1 MQRTIQKQTHKTK
14 KKNAWK
20 YILSVLIILIYILPI
35 YVLVVM
41 AFKHPTDLG
50 SRLIPPNYFDL
61 SNFTSIIE
69 SGKLFRALGNTIL
82 IAVGTVAI
90 EVVFGCMAAYAFARN
105 RSRLNS
111 FMQSF
116 CLGIMM
122 IPPAVHSG
130 RRVHRARCA
139 WRHQP
144 AVGGHRHRGGI
155 RPADVHSSVHK
166 LHQLHSCRVG

>member
-1 MQRTIQKQTHKTK
+1 MQQTIQKQTHKTK

-69 SGKLFRALGNTIL
+69 SGKLFRALGNTVL
-82 IAVGTVAI
+82 IAVAQLQSRSYSAVWRP
-90 EVVFGCMAAYAFARN
+90 M
-105 RSRLNS
+105 RSR
-111 FMQSF
+111 
-116 CLGIMM
+116 
-122 IPPAVHSG
+122 ATVHGST
-130 RRVHRARCA
+130 A
-139 WRHQP
+139 
-144 AVGGHRHRGGI
+144 
-155 RPADVHSSVHK
+155 
-166 LHQLHSCRVG
+166 SCRAFVWAS

>member
-90 EVVFGCMAAYAFARN
+90 EVVFGCIADYALTAQQLHAELLF
-105 RSRLNS
+105 
-111 FMQSF
+111 
-116 CLGIMM
+116 GHHDD
-122 IPPAVHSG
+122 PPAVHSG

-155 RPADVHSSVHK
+155 RPADVHSSIHK
-166 LHQLHSCRVG
+166 LYQLHSRRVG